1 MRKNDTIEK
10 ALTFAIGGLLGAS
23 VAILFAPQSGDKTR
37 RQIVKYGKKAGS
49 RTQKFVGEIGESLD
63 DVIGDILEAGSDGLD
78 KGKKLTDR
86 ARNEILDV
94 LDAGKKYIDEERGKL
109 EKLLKA

>member
-1 MRKNDTIEK
+1 
-10 ALTFAIGGLLGAS
+10 
-23 VAILFAPQSGDKTR
+23 
-37 RQIVKYGKKAGS
+37 